1 MAKLSRRHFLKIAG
15 SAASVGAA
23 RVLLPGLLGGV
34 AACQPQAATL
44 AIPAS
49 ATLAATATQAATA
62 SATQAATM
70 TPGLPATATLA
81 TPERLAIGA
90 RVMHLHSASATKW
103 GGQVGYWEYVDQDV
117 VTRMV
122 ERGVTELTDQATAA
136 DAWRTLIPAYQPGK
150 GIAIKVNFNNTLGND
165 CGVAGGEINA
175 LPQPVAAVVA
185 GLKAMGVDEGD
196 IWIYDGV
203 NRFIPAYFTAGVP
216 FGGVQYFDKCHTPV
230 DYFSSHDPTALVNF
244 NPPSGVP
251 ALEAQRLADVPVRA
265 SYLINMPILKSH
277 GCASITLGFKNHFGS
292 IFNPG
297 GIHSHVF
304 PYPGCEGRV

>member
-23 RVLLPGLLGGV
+23 RVLLPGLLLGGV

-81 TPERLAIGA
+81 TPERLAIEA

-122 ERGVTELTDQATAA
+122 ERGVTELTGQATAA

-175 LPQPVAAVVA
+175 LPQPVAAVLPA
-185 GLKAMGVDEGD
+185 IKTIRADEGD
-196 IWIYDGV
+196 TRIADRV
-203 NRFIPAYFTAGVP
+203 LRFIPASFTTRVP
-216 FGGVQYFDKCHTPV
+216 
-230 DYFSSHDPTALVNF
+230 
-244 NPPSGVP
+244 
-251 ALEAQRLADVPVRA
+251 
-265 SYLINMPILKSH
+265 
-277 GCASITLGFKNHFGS
+277 
-292 IFNPG
+292 PG
-297 GIHSHVF
+297 
-304 PYPGCEGRV
+304 